1 MSPMPEPPLERV
13 LTLTFHGIG
22 SPAHPVAQDEAKYW
36 LTPEAFLR
44 MLDAIPAD
52 GSVEITFDDGN
63 RSDVTLG
70 LPALLDRG
78 LKATFFVLAGQL
90 GAPGSLAA
98 SDLRRLQADGMEI
111 GSHGMRHRSWRRLDE
126 RGAREEIVEAK
137 ARLEDVTGR
146 PVVKAACPFGR
157 YDRAALRQLHE
168 AGFRAVYTSDGGARR
183 PGRWLRARRTVEA
196 SDAPSIVARLLS
208 GRGQTFSEL
217 VRDAKQVIKRLR

>member
-1 MSPMPEPPLERV
+1 MPEPPFERV

-22 SPAHPVAQDEAKYW
+22 SPGRPLADDEAKCW
-36 LTPEAFLR
+36 LAPEAFLR
-44 MLDAIPAD
+44 MLDAIPSD

-90 GAPGSLAA
+90 GAPGGLAA
-98 SDLRRLQADGMEI
+98 ADLRRLQADGMEI

-126 RGAREEIVEAK
+126 RSAREEIVDAK
-137 ARLEDVTGR
+137 ARLEDLTGR
-146 PVVKAACPFGR
+146 PVVKAACPFGS
-157 YDRAALRQLHE
+157 YDRAALRRLRE

-183 PGRWLRARRTVEA
+183 TGRWLRARRTVET
-196 SDAPSIVARLLS
+196 SDPPSIVAGLLS
-208 GRGQTFSEL
+208 GQGRALSEL